1 VCHNL
6 KELRRLEVKY
16 ENDRLANVEELNTLE
31 NLQEL
36 CLVQLQ
42 IPGGQHFPEEDLQE
56 FCENAFR
63 LFPRLRSFMCYDF
76 NNKVPRVQVN
86 ELNDQEVFPLEQC
99 EVTFHSNEDM

>member
-16 ENDRLANVEELNTLE
+16 ENVHLANVEELNTLE

-42 IPGGQHFPEEDLQE
+42 SPGGGAFPSAEFQE
-56 FCENAFR
+56 FCENVFR
-63 LFPRLRSFMCYDF
+63 IFPRLQSCMSYDF
-76 NNKVPRVQVN
+76 GYHVPQVQVN